1 MKGIDYSAEIPFHH
15 KAPLGFYSQ
24 DAEQSIVKKEELLN
38 VGVDQLEGKERHQ
51 VLDEQKRFG
60 CALDPHP
67 KDVSRVQTL
76 DRPWCR

>member
-51 VLDEQKRFG
+51 VLEEQKRF
-60 CALDPHP
+60 AHTLNPH
-67 KDVSRVQTL
+67 SNCFS
-76 DRPWCR
+76 WM